1 MEIEFQN
8 NKLRKLAENERKC
21 YKELGERRATSKFVP
36 KVVFHPGVTLAE
48 KLKEMNMS
56 IKEFALRVSKPEKT
70 IHAVIKGDSSVTSDM
85 SVAFESV
92 TNIPAHFWLNKQ
104 RNYDEYKAR
113 LRRETVMKEACAWSK
128 NFSYSQMAELGWVA
142 SYKET
147 HEKAKAL
154 MSFFQI
160 SSVKAWEDY
169 YLNQKLKVAFRI
181 SLSNTKDPYALS
193 AWLRQGE
200 IQASLQSVEEYD
212 ESKLKKV
219 LPVLKTLM
227 CEQPVSFASKAK
239 EILAESGVK
248 LLYTPCLSGAYVSG
262 STRWI
267 KGYPCIQISGYN
279 KRYDIFWFTLFH
291 EIGHILLHGK
301 KDIFLERDCYSEEEQ
316 KKETEANRFSSNIL
330 LQPEEEREII
340 ENGNFSLDVIK
351 DYAMKFNTHP
361 SVIAGRLLHNKIIS
375 SARAKEMIVPI
386 DLFKD

>member
-1 MEIEFQN
+1 
-8 NKLRKLAENERKC
+8 
-21 YKELGERRATSKFVP
+21 
-36 KVVFHPGVTLAE
+36 
-48 KLKEMNMS
+48 
-56 IKEFALRVSKPEKT
+56 
-70 IHAVIKGDSSVTSDM
+70 
-85 SVAFESV
+85 
-92 TNIPAHFWLNKQ
+92 
-104 RNYDEYKAR
+104 
-113 LRRETVMKEACAWSK
+113 
-128 NFSYSQMAELGWVA
+128 
-142 SYKET
+142 
-147 HEKAKAL
+147 
-154 MSFFQI
+154 
-160 SSVKAWEDY
+160 
-169 YLNQKLKVAFRI
+169 
-181 SLSNTKDPYALS
+181 
-193 AWLRQGE
+193 
-200 IQASLQSVEEYD
+200 
-212 ESKLKKV
+212 
-219 LPVLKTLM
+219 M
-227 CEQPVSFASKAK
+227 CQQPVSFASKAK

-248 LLYTPCLSGAYVSG
+248 LLYTPCLSRAYVSG

-301 KDIFLERDCYSEEEQ
+301 KDIFLERDSYSEDEQ